1 MLSAAQ
7 VALFGAL
14 SAHFVTAFSPVF
26 SSPRQCEMLRIT
38 WTESV
43 DLPVVDMPLTEVFM
57 SLIPLDNDPSRIAPE
72 PYSLS
77 VPSGGHEIA
86 ALPFP
91 AGTQFFA
98 SAHILGSAGF
108 ERRTVSKVF
117 TVEHSDNSHCLPAK
131 AVNMGGRA
139 KAKSFG
145 KRQISVVGT
154 GLVDSTGVPAPAN
167 AIASPSSAPPAI
179 NVIGVTVTPADGS
192 SLPPSPTTSSSAP
205 SASSSDGA
213 VPPIR
218 VIGTSEH
225 PATGLP
231 VPGNVAPAPSA
242 SGSSPEASSSGSSDG
257 AYSPNATYIDTSS
270 AYATETSTSCT
281 ETPTEMPDISMVTEW
296 ATVTVTMNADHNMAS
311 EEPCNES
318 MDSSEYQTMHETIM
332 PPDTITMTSLPTA
345 TQSAADTAVV
355 SYTAFNDMVNAANS
369 MFKAWNPYKPAYTP
383 STGN

>member
-1 MLSAAQ
+1 MLSVAQ

-14 SAHFVTAFSPVF
+14 SAQFVTAFSPVF

-38 WTESV
+38 WGSIE
-43 DLPVVDMPLTEVFM
+43 LPVVDMPLTEVFM

-77 VPSGGHEIA
+77 VPSGGHQIS

-91 AGTQFFA
+91 AGTQFFV
-98 SAHILGSAGF
+98 SAHVPGSSGF

-117 TVEHSDNSHCLPAK
+117 RVEHSENSHCLPAK
-131 AVNMGGRA
+131 ADNTDGRA
-139 KAKSFG
+139 KVKSFG

-154 GLVDSTGVPAPAN
+154 GLVDATPSIPAPAN
-167 AIASPSSAPPAI
+167 AIASPS
-179 NVIGVTVTPADGS
+179 
-192 SLPPSPTTSSSAP
+192 
-205 SASSSDGA
+205 GA
-213 VPPIR
+213 PPIR

-231 VPGNVAPAPSA
+231 VPGNAAPAPSE
-242 SGSSPEASSSGSSDG
+242 SGSVPSAPEASSSGYSNG
-257 AYSPNATYIDTSS
+257 AYAPSGTYVDSS
-270 AYATETSTSCT
+270 AAYGTETSTPCT
-281 ETPTEMPDISMVTEW
+281 ETPTETAEVSMVTEW
-296 ATVTVTMNADHNMAS
+296 TTVTVTMSADNNLTTDQPCDEVMPTS
-311 EEPCNES
+311 EHR
-318 MDSSEYQTMHETIM
+318 TMHDTMM
-332 PPDTITMTSLPTA
+332 PPGTITMTSAPTA

-355 SYTAFNDMVNAANS
+355 SYTIFDDMVNAANS